1 MTRRRPSARTSIAQA
16 GRTKRFMGGDQ
27 RKSEARYKKVHE
39 TVTRNVVTSG
49 TEAEGFEHFMRTTA
63 KGLATETVSDTS
75 SFCTCKVPLPQDH
88 TWTTWCHFLR
98 WLAWQDEVAICC
110 FCKRRGSARR
120 ARARAQA
127 THAER
132 GVLDIC
138 KLSGLCIDCASR
150 IKGA

>member
-1 MTRRRPSARTSIAQA
+1 
-16 GRTKRFMGGDQ
+16 MGGDQ

-39 TVTRNVVTSG
+39 AMTRNVITSG

-110 FCKRRGSARR
+110 FLQMAWFR
-120 ARARAQA
+120 A
-127 THAER
+127 
-132 GVLDIC
+132 
-138 KLSGLCIDCASR
+138 
-150 IKGA
+150 